1 MGPPLSFRAS
11 YRVPKNVK
19 IISHHIWK
27 VLTIQTFGF
36 ISRGDPFFG
45 LLGLNSSGAHQ
56 NWPGDLKISGSR
68 DLANLNPT
76 KSKKLKSVN
85 SGLTYRLKKGLNLAK
100 KSIFHVFLPIN
111 RHKFD
116 LETQKFQNVKKLWF
130 WDPTTPK
137 KLILINRGRIYGQKQ
152 GLKITK
158 NLIDWYSIFNPYFWP

>member
-27 VLTIQTFGF
+27 VLIIQTFGF

-85 SGLTYRLKKGLNLAK
+85 SALTYRLKKGLNLAK
-100 KSIFHVFLPIN
+100 KSIFHGFLPIN
-111 RHKFD
+111 RHKID
-116 LETQKFQNVKKLWF
+116 PETQNFQNLKKYLI
-130 WDPTTPK
+130 WDPMTPK
-137 KLILINRGRIYGQKQ
+137 IFIFINRGRSYGQKQ